1 MSVVWNIF
9 KPVPPGEEIKGT
21 SEIKESYKYWRMR
34 IFYTMYVGYAFYYFT
49 RKSFT
54 FIMPTLMEDLG
65 FDESQLGFLGTIL
78 AITYGVSK
86 FTSSIISDR
95 SNPRYFMSIGLI
107 LTGILNICFG
117 LSSSLIFFAI
127 FWGLNGWF
135 QGWGWPPCARL
146 LTHWYSQSERGT
158 WWGFWNTSHSVGGAL
173 IPLIAAYSAERWGWR
188 EGMFVPGVL
197 VIFVGF
203 FIINRLRD
211 TPQSLGL
218 PPIEKFRNDY
228 PNSKHEL
235 DEHELSVKEIL
246 FEYVLKNKYVW
257 TLAISYFFVYIVR
270 QAVNDWSVLFL
281 VKHKGYSQ
289 IGAAAS
295 VFFFEGGGFLGS
307 LLAGWS
313 SDKIC
318 KGKRGPINVLF
329 MLGAVVMVLVF
340 YIVPQGYAYLDSFA
354 LFFIG
359 LFVFGPQML
368 IGVTAAELS
377 HKKAAATATGFA
389 GCFAYLGAATAGYP
403 LGRII
408 RDYGWG
414 EYFVILATCAL
425 LAALIVLP
433 LWSIKTNPKHST

>member
-1 MSVVWNIF
+1 MSVIWNIF
-9 KPVPPGEEIKGT
+9 RPVVAEEEIKDD
-21 SEIKESYKYWRMR
+21 EKIKSDYKYWRIR
-34 IFYTMYVGYAFYYFT
+34 IFYTMYIGYVFYYFT

-54 FIMPTLMEDLG
+54 FVMPTLMEDLG
-65 FDESQLGFLGTIL
+65 FDESQLGFLGTVL
-78 AITYGVSK
+78 AISYGISK

-107 LTGILNICFG
+107 LTGVFNICFG
-117 LSSSLIFFAI
+117 LSSSLVMFAI

-173 IPLIAAYSAERWGWR
+173 IPLIAAYCAERWGWR
-188 EGMFVPGVL
+188 QGMFIPGIC

-203 FIINRLRD
+203 FLINRLRD
-211 TPQSLGL
+211 TPHSLGL

-228 PNSKHEL
+228 PNSNKKEN
-235 DEHELSVKEIL
+235 ERELSVKEIL
-246 FEYVLKNKYVW
+246 FEYVLKNKFVW
-257 TLAISYFFVYIVR
+257 ILAISYFFVYIVR

-281 VKHKGYSQ
+281 VRHKGYSQ

-295 VFFFEGGGFLGS
+295 IFFFEAGGVIGS

-329 MLGAVVMVLVF
+329 MIGALFTVLLF
-340 YIVPQGYAYLDSFA
+340 YVIPPGYVYLDSIA
-354 LFFIG
+354 LFLIG
-359 LFVFGPQML
+359 FFVFGPQML
-368 IGVTAAELS
+368 IGVAAAELS

-403 LGRII
+403 LGRVI
-408 RDYGWG
+408 RDFGWG
-414 EYFVILATCAL
+414 EFFVILAICAF
-425 LAALIVLP
+425 LAAAIVTP
-433 LWSIKTNPKHST
+433 LWSIKTNPKH